1 MYTLINLNK
10 IYEIYYIFIRY
21 QSLFDSF
28 SNVYLFG
35 SILSLNKILN
45 DVDIL
50 LVYDGLTNK
59 VLYDSEEIRS
69 ILYEYIGIQV
79 DMTVLSQN
87 EFEENNFLY
96 KLRGKYLKFK

>member
-1 MYTLINLNK
+1 MYTLIDLNK
-10 IYEIYYIFIRY
+10 IYKIYYSFVQH

-50 LVYDGLTNK
+50 LVYDELTNK
-59 VLYDSEEIRS
+59 VLYDSEEISS
-69 ILYEYIGIQV
+69 IMYEYSGIQI
-79 DMTVLSQN
+79 DMTILSQN
-87 EFEENNFLY
+87 EFEETDFLC
-96 KLRGKYLKFK
+96 KLRGKYLKIK